1 MHIFDVPTL
10 RGESI
15 MHESD
20 TSAQHFA
27 ANRSKQSEP
36 WPEHFVSLEQLSA
49 YQASELQQIIETA
62 QDERPVQKYCELNPV
77 LLVPF
82 LGGVDRGWV
91 FGRPKL
97 GAEFVPD
104 FMLGFL
110 DSAGYHWHLIELE
123 NPRFA
128 ALTRQAEQN
137 AKLTHAVQQILDWR
151 IWLRR
156 NVQYA
161 QTQLGYLDLDAEF
174 DSSIVMGRRQ
184 EMTRNQRDRYRE
196 LSRDRI
202 TIMTYDRFFER
213 IASILKLIRFAT
225 VIDHE

>member
-1 MHIFDVPTL
+1 MHTFDTYVV
-10 RGESI
+10 EEKSI

-27 ANRSKQSEP
+27 AHRWRKQSEP

-49 YQASELQQIIETA
+49 LQANELQHIIETA
-62 QDERPVQKYCELNPV
+62 QDERPVQKYCEQNPV
-77 LLVPF
+77 LLLPF
-82 LGGVDRGWV
+82 LGGVDHGWV

-104 FMLGFL
+104 SMLSFL
-110 DSAGYHWHLIELE
+110 DSGGYHWHLIELE

-161 QTQLGYLDLDAEF
+161 QAQLGYRDLDAEF

-202 TIMTYDRFFER
+202 TIMTYDR
-213 IASILKLIRFAT
+213 
-225 VIDHE
+225 